1 MLSNMLVCYAKL
13 FEVSFYAKLLQQN
26 YTIQDFFVE
35 KILLYFYEFVTQNE
49 TRNQQKTSNKYAVS
63 TLKVK

>member
-26 YTIQDFFVE
+26 YTIQHFFVE